1 MTADPTFTGFPLEAL
16 DFLADLSLNN
26 TRPFFEAHR
35 GQFER
40 FCLAPS
46 RAFVTAL
53 GNRLRDDLPAIVA
66 DPRTDRSIFRMH
78 RDTRFSKNKDPFKNH
93 LGFYL
98 WEGENKNTSP
108 GIYIHIEVDKV
119 IVGSGTYIFEREALA
134 RYRQA
139 CADPVVGAALQRALQ
154 PVRAAGM
161 VIHGSKFK
169 RPPAGTDASHP
180 NAALLLHD
188 GLWMTAFEAEPPAEL
203 ENETFVDFVY
213 DKVAPSLDVHRWL
226 VQHVGG

>member
-1 MTADPTFTGFPLEAL
+1 MTADPAFNGFPLEAL

-53 GNRLRDDLPAIVA
+53 GERLRDDLPAIVA
-66 DPRTDRSIFRMH
+66 DPRTGRSIFRMH
-78 RDTRFSKNKDPFKNH
+78 RDTRLSKNKDPFKNH

-108 GIYIHIEVDKV
+108 GIYVHIEVDKV
-119 IVGSGTYIFEREALA
+119 IVGSGTYIFDRDALA

-139 CADPVVGAALQRALQ
+139 CADPVVGAALQRALE

-161 VIHGSKFK
+161 AIHGSKFK
-169 RPPAGTDASHP
+169 RLPVGIDASHP
-180 NAALLLHD
+180 NAALLLHE

-203 ENETFVDFVY
+203 EDATFVDFVY
-213 DKVAPSLDVHRWL
+213 DRVAPSFGVHRWL
-226 VQHVGG
+226 AQHVGG